1 MSRSNQNFADF
12 FPTAPSVLQQ
22 KRSRPFHTS
31 RDPASLTPRNNHVA
45 DVLVAE
51 SASSSENI
59 KSANFSTGSKV
70 GSRNAKA
77 REDHDGGQ
85 VDIVH
90 EVGSASS
97 TSTGAE
103 SVFSTHQKNS
113 ISTLPSGAQKS
124 TSLTPLTNVDSSP
137 RPNGIHSPPK
147 RMPVEN
153 MYVLG
158 FSPGSPSAES
168 VSNDTCS
175 NLDRTPQQHRQQARP
190 GRGEIKGH
198 QIVYD
203 PTFDR
208 DKKKRN
214 REPEFRPFGQEVC

>member
-1 MSRSNQNFADF
+1 MSRSNKNFADF

-22 KRSRPFHTS
+22 KRSRPLPAS
-31 RDPASLTPRNNHVA
+31 RDTPSFTPRNGHAA
-45 DVLVAE
+45 DVPVAP
-51 SASSSENI
+51 SASLNDKI
-59 KSANFSTGSKV
+59 KPANFSTGSK
-70 GSRNAKA
+70 GASRNAKS
-77 REDHDGGQ
+77 REDHDGAQ

-113 ISTLPSGAQKS
+113 VSALPSGAQKS
-124 TSLTPLTNVDSSP
+124 TSLTPLTNIDSSP

-153 MYVLG
+153 VYSLG

-175 NLDRTPQQHRQQARP
+175 NLERTPQQQRKQARP
-190 GRGEIKGH
+190 GRGEVKGH
-198 QIVYD
+198 QIIYD
-203 PTFDR
+203 PTFDK
-208 DKKKRN
+208 DKKKRT